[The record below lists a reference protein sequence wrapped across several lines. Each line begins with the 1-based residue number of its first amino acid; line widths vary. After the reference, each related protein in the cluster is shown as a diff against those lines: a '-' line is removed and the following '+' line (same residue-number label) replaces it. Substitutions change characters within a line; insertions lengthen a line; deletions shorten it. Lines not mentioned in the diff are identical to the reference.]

1 MKFTSAL
8 TLASMVLP
16 NALATPAEEI
26 TCSQY
31 ASTATNIITSP
42 PLVQPEDIAVD
53 GSGNIFVV
61 DAARKEVIRVDG
73 TDKSSSVII
82 GPEYLTA
89 PIGIAISPSH
99 ADLYIG
105 DNGNGTSTIWH
116 IPCQTRN
123 QNTCTKY
130 YGSAL
135 NVTLGTNVHPEG
147 LEMDLD
153 DHLYIADHNGHR
165 VLKRDVGTGVVSVI
179 ISAATMA
186 DQDPANLFTPHDIG
200 IDQNTNELFVTDD
213 SNDDIWSLKCLE
225 TSTTGFSCDVYAG
238 VASKLELESDGSDIT
253 EPSGIQCDLQGDL
266 YVTGKFNGIVA
277 RVQGNTSTYMIP
289 EGTLLAPVALGYD
302 SRPTSKSIYISDD
315 AVPTDTTDQGLY
327 ELSCLTFTCV
337 SLTTNLI
344 PNLLG
349 TICPNTNVGG
359 SCTLTCADGYS
370 SLNSSVSCTEEGWD
384 LNRVACS
391 QTSGGGG
398 SGGGPSA
405 SGTTAA
411 PSGDGGVIA
420 GVIIAIL
427 VVLGVG
433 AFLFIRYRQGKL
445 IVKKSSDYGFGS
457 AGV

>member
-8 TLASMVLP
+8 TLASVVLP

-26 TCSQY
+26 SCSQY

-53 GSGNIFVV
+53 GSGDIFVV

-73 TDKSSSVII
+73 ADRSSSVIM
-82 GPEYLTA
+82 GQEYLTA

-105 DNGNGTSTIWH
+105 DNGNGTATIWQ

-123 QNTCTKY
+123 QNTCVKY
-130 YGSAL
+130 YGTPL
-135 NVTLGTNVHPEG
+135 NITLGTNVHPEG

-165 VLKRDVGTGVVSVI
+165 VLKRDVTTGVVSVVLDA
-179 ISAATMA
+179 STMG
-186 DQDPANLFTPHDIG
+186 DQAPANPFTPHDIG

-225 TSTTGFSCDVYAG
+225 TSITGFSCDVYAG
-238 VASKLELESDGSDIT
+238 VANKLELESDGSDIT
-253 EPSGIQCDLQGDL
+253 TPSGIQCDLQGDL
-266 YVTGKFNGIVA
+266 YVTGKIKGIVA
-277 RVQGNTSTYMIP
+277 RVQGNTSTAMLA

-337 SLTTNLI
+337 SLTTDLV

-349 TICPNTNVGG
+349 NICPNTNVGG
-359 SCTLTCADGYS
+359 TCTLACADGYA
-370 SLNSSVSCTEEGWD
+370 SLNSTVSCTAEGWD

-398 SGGGPSA
+398 SGGGSG
-405 SGTTAA
+405 GTTVA
-411 PSGDGGVIA
+411 PSSDGGVIA
-420 GVIIAIL
+420 GVIIAVL